1 MPRARPAHGAAASLS
16 RSLHQ
21 GDAAGAAAQGELPLS
36 RPALPSHG
44 KRGRGLR
51 VPAGTRR
58 AGNAG
63 PRRAGVP
70 GARGTRRD
78 PLGRGLWG
86 RVGAG
91 IAGSGQGCQ
100 GSVRAG
106 PGMPRAAGTRRDAA
120 LRCCGERRGPA
131 DGPAAALPAVAAR
144 RGDSAWSPGEGGRPL
159 SAQHPFHA
167 VRLLPAILLLV
178 HAVGRQKRVLQ
189 LRAGDPRPV
198 PAEGERG
205 GGRRGRRG
213 AAGGPG
219 SQPLLCRR

>member
-1 MPRARPAHGAAASLS
+1 M
-16 RSLHQ
+16 
-21 GDAAGAAAQGELPLS
+21 
-36 RPALPSHG
+36 
-44 KRGRGLR
+44 R
-51 VPAGTRR
+51 VPAGTLR

-63 PRRAGVP
+63 LHWAGVP
-70 GARGTRRD
+70 GAGGTRRD

-86 RVGAG
+86 RVRAG

-120 LRCCGERRGPA
+120 LRCCGERGARLT
-131 DGPAAALPAVAAR
+131 ALPAVAAR
-144 RGDSAWSPGEGGRPL
+144 RGASAWSPGEGGRPL